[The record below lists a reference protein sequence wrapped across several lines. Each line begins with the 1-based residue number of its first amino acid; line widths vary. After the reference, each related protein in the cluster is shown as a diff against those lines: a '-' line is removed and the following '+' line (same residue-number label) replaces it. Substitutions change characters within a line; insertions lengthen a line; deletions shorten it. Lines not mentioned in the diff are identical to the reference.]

1 MKPIWIVDDDQS
13 IRFVLEKALAREGL
27 PVRSFTN
34 PRDVLLALDDDEPQ
48 VLVSDIRMP
57 GGSGIDLLSKVK
69 ARLPGL
75 PVIIMTAYSDLDSA
89 VSAFQGGAFEY
100 LPKPFDLT
108 KAVELIRRA
117 VDESLREEVV
127 DERVAQ
133 MPEMLGQA
141 PAMQD
146 VFRAIGRLSQSNVT
160 VLITGESGAGK
171 ELVARAL
178 HKHSPR
184 GNGPFVAINTAAI
197 PKDLLESE
205 LFGHERGAFTGAQ
218 TMRRGRFEQA
228 DGGTLFLDEIGDM
241 PFDLQTR
248 LLRVLSDGQFYRVG
262 GHHPLK
268 SNVRVIA
275 ATHQN
280 LEDRVRQGVFREDL
294 FHRLNVIRLR
304 LPALRERRE
313 DIPTLARFFL
323 QKSAKDLGVEAKRI
337 SEAALAC
344 LQRFDFP
351 GNVRQLENICHWLTV
366 MAPAQVV
373 EVKDLPPELMA
384 GAGQPTMHGGHVVE
398 APPAVEVPVEAP
410 APVVEPVPSW
420 PPVAP
425 PVAVAPESP
434 ADQAARV
441 QGLSSPSAR
450 TGVPSTVSPT
460 MSSFEQPHGVAG
472 GTVGLAGS
480 NGAAVPAAGVRWLAD
495 LEREAKARLEAGQ
508 HDVWDSL
515 TRQFEAQLIHTALEL
530 TRGRRIEAAQKL
542 GIGRNTITRKIQEL
556 GLDD

>member
-13 IRFVLEKALAREGL
+13 IRFVLEKALAREDL

-34 PRDVLLALDDDEPQ
+34 PRDVLAALEDDEPQ

-69 ARLPGL
+69 ARFPGL

-100 LPKPFDLT
+100 LPKPFDLP

-117 VDESLREEVV
+117 VDESVREDVS
-127 DERVAQ
+127 DERLQQ

-160 VLITGESGAGK
+160 VLITGESGSGK
-171 ELVARAL
+171 ELVAQAL
-178 HKHSPR
+178 HKHSSR
-184 GNGPFVAINTAAI
+184 SSGPFVAINTAAI

-304 LPALRERRE
+304 LPPLRERRE
-313 DIPTLARFFL
+313 DVAALARFFL
-323 QKSAKDLGVEAKRI
+323 QKSGKDLGVDAKRI
-337 SEAALAC
+337 SEPALAK
-344 LQRFDFP
+344 LTAFDFP

-366 MAPAQVV
+366 MAPSQVI
-373 EVKDLPPELMA
+373 ESKDLPPELM
-384 GAGQPTMHGGHVVE
+384 GVQPAAPASHGSLSAPVQAYAPSEPVAPMGGFGPADGHAVAAPLGEAVAVE
-398 APPAVEVPVEAP
+398 APYAP
-410 APVVEPVPSW
+410 ANAFAA
-420 PPVAP
+420 PVAP
-425 PVAVAPESP
+425 
-434 ADQAARV
+434 
-441 QGLSSPSAR
+441 SA
-450 TGVPSTVSPT
+450 
-460 MSSFEQPHGVAG
+460 
-472 GTVGLAGS
+472 
-480 NGAAVPAAGVRWLAD
+480 PAAATPASWLSD
-495 LEREAKARLEAGQ
+495 LEREARVRLESGAT
-508 HDVWDSL
+508 DVWDVL
-515 TRQFEAQLIHTALEL
+515 TRQFEAQLIHTALEI

-556 GLDD
+556 GIED

>member
-13 IRFVLEKALAREGL
+13 IRFVLEKALAREQFA
-27 PVRSFTN
+27 VRSFAN
-34 PRDVLLALDDDEPQ
+34 ARDVLAALDDDEPQ
-48 VLVSDIRMP
+48 VMVSDIRMP
-57 GGSGIDLLSKVK
+57 GLSGIELLTKVK
-69 ARLPGL
+69 TRLPGL
-75 PVIIMTAYSDLDSA
+75 PVIVMTAYSDLDSA

-117 VDESLREEVV
+117 VDESLREEVR
-127 DERVAQ
+127 DSAQ
-133 MPEMLGQA
+133 TEMPEMLGQA

-160 VLITGESGAGK
+160 VMITGESGSGK

-184 GNGPFVAINTAAI
+184 SNGPFVAINTAAI

-218 TMRRGRFEQA
+218 TTRRGRFEQA

-262 GHHPLK
+262 GHQPLK

-280 LEDRVRQGVFREDL
+280 LEQRVREGVFREDL
-294 FHRLNVIRLR
+294 YHRLNVIRLR

-313 DIPTLARFFL
+313 DIPMLTRFFL
-323 QKSAKDLGVEAKRI
+323 GKSAKELGVEAKRI
-337 SEAALAC
+337 GDEA
-344 LQRFDFP
+344 LQRLSGFDFP

-366 MAPAQVV
+366 MAPAQMVQA
-373 EVKDLPPELMA
+373 KDLPPELHEAPTHPMVPAPSAQSGPAPSVLPAAAQEAEPAPAWTTSGEPVMA
-384 GAGQPTMHGGHVVE
+384 GG
-398 APPAVEVPVEAP
+398 
-410 APVVEPVPSW
+410 
-420 PPVAP
+420 PVAP
-425 PVAVAPESP
+425 
-434 ADQAARV
+434 
-441 QGLSSPSAR
+441 G
-450 TGVPSTVSPT
+450 
-460 MSSFEQPHGVAG
+460 
-472 GTVGLAGS
+472 
-480 NGAAVPAAGVRWLAD
+480 WLED
-495 LEREAKARLEAGQ
+495 LQREARRLLESGSP
-508 HDVWDSL
+508 DVWDTL
-515 TRQFEAQLIHTALEL
+515 TRQFEGRLIHTALDI

-556 GLDD
+556 KLE